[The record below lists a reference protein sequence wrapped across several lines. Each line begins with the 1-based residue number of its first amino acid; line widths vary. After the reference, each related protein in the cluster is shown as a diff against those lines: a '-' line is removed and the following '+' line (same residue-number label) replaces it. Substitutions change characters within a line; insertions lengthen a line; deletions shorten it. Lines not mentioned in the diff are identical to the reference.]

1 MPIMGVAFFAQNIG
15 LGVGLAMDAFSVSL
29 ANGMNEP
36 NMRRSKACAVS
47 GVFALFQ
54 FLMPLLGWVCVWT
67 IAKEFAAFEKCIPW
81 LALAL
86 LAFIGGKMLY
96 EGLTTKS
103 CEAEQKPKVGI
114 GGLILQ
120 GVATSIDAL
129 SVGFTIAT
137 YGFLE
142 ALVACLVIGAITFAI
157 CLAGVLIGKKAG
169 TCLAGKAGILGG
181 VILIAI
187 GIKIFL
193 EGIL

>member
-1 MPIMGVAFFAQNIG
+1 MGFAFFAQNLG

-36 NMRRSKACAVS
+36 SMKKRRAC
-47 GVFALFQ
+47 GVAGTFALFQ
-54 FLMPLLGWVCVWT
+54 FLMPLIGWVCVWT
-67 IAKEFAAFEKCIPW
+67 VARQFSAFEKCIPW

-96 EGLTTKS
+96 EGITAKP
-103 CEAEQKPKVGI
+103 CEEEKAAKVGF

-120 GVATSIDAL
+120 GIATSIDAL

-142 ALVACLVIGAITFAI
+142 ALLACFLIGGVTFI
-157 CLAGVLIGKKAG
+157 LCFAGVLVGKKAG
-169 TCLAGKAGILGG
+169 TCLAGKAGVLGG
-181 VILIAI
+181 VILLAI
-187 GIKIFL
+187 GLKIFL